1 MTIGRREFVG
11 LLGGA
16 AAGWPL
22 AALAQQAAIPMIGV
36 LSVQTLNPSRSWLAA
51 FRQGLGDA
59 GYIEARN
66 VTIQYRFAD
75 GQYDRL
81 SAMALDLVGRQAAV
95 IVAAD
100 TASALSAKAATAAI
114 PIVFAIAGD
123 PVRYGLVASLSQPG
137 GNLTG
142 VTNLNVEVGPK
153 RLELMRELLPK
164 AALIGY
170 LENPT
175 NPNAGSF
182 TRNMQAAARTLGLQ
196 IHVLRASTE
205 PDFDVAFAALAQL
218 RAGGLVIGSDAFLT
232 GRSEQLATLSVR
244 YAMPAIYQHR
254 EFTAAGGLMSYGGSL
269 TDQNRLAGIYT
280 GRVLKGE
287 KPADLP
293 VQQSAIVELMINL
306 RTAKALGLAV
316 PLALLTRADEVIE

>member
-100 TASALSAKAATAAI
+100 TASALAAKAATAAI

-205 PDFDVAFAALAQL
+205 LDFDVAFAALAQL

>member
-16 AAGWPL
+16 AAWPL
-22 AALAQQAAIPMIGV
+22 AARAQQAAIPMIGV

-51 FRQGLGDA
+51 FRQGLSDA

-100 TASALSAKAATAAI
+100 TASALAAKAATAAI

-293 VQQSAIVELMINL
+293 VQQSAKVELMINL